1 MKTKIVEWVKKET
14 VLVVAWVLALLSMF
28 FVPPDGGYVGYVDTR
43 TLLLLFSLMG
53 VTAGCRALGL
63 FHRLGEKLLC
73 RAKSTRQLEF
83 LLVMLCF
90 FSSMLITNDVALI
103 TFVPFAV
110 SVLRLAG
117 QSKRILFVVTMQ
129 TVAANLGS
137 MLLPVGNPQNIYLY
151 TQSGA
156 SVVEFVLLML
166 PYTVASFLLLCG
178 SLLLRKNRALVAFV
192 QREDQQ
198 PLARGKLA
206 VYGVLFV
213 LCLLAVLRVLPAWV
227 AFAAVLVVLLAMDAP
242 VLRQVDYALLA
253 TFVGFFV
260 FVGNMGRIPLLRQ
273 GIETMLLGHE
283 ALVSAALSQVISNVP
298 AVLLLSGFT
307 DAWQLLL
314 VGVNIGGLGTLI
326 ASMASLI
333 SYKCIAREY
342 PEQKGRYLALFTGVN
357 VVFLVILLLLCLV
370 LTGGL

>member
-1 MKTKIVEWVKKET
+1 MKTKIVEWMKKET
-14 VLVVAWVLALLSMF
+14 VLVVAWVLALLSMLA
-28 FVPPDGGYVGYVDTR
+28 VPPDGGYADYVDVR

-53 VTAGCRALGL
+53 VTAGCHALGL
-63 FHRLGEKLLC
+63 FRRLGEKLLC

-117 QSKRILFVVTMQ
+117 QKKRVLFVVTMQ

-151 TQSGA
+151 TQSGCSPA
-156 SVVEFVLLML
+156 EFILLML
-166 PYTVASFLLLCG
+166 PYTLASFVLLCIA
-178 SLLLRKNRALVAFV
+178 LLLRRNHTLTPFA
-192 QREDQQ
+192 QREQE
-198 PLARGKLA
+198 PMARGKLA
-206 VYGVLFV
+206 VYGVLFI
-213 LCLLAVLRVLPAWV
+213 LCLLAVLRVLPAWT
-227 AFAAVLVVLLAMDAP
+227 AFAAVLVVLLVMDAP
-242 VLRQVDYALLA
+242 VLRRVDYALLA

-273 GIETMLLGHE
+273 GIEALLLGHE

-298 AVLLLSGFT
+298 AALLLSGFT
-307 DAWQLLL
+307 QKWQLLL
-314 VGVNIGGLGTLI
+314 IGVNIGGLGTLI

-333 SYKCIAREY
+333 SYKCIAREF

-357 VVFLVILLLLCLV
+357 VAFLVILLALCVV
-370 LTGGL
+370 LTGAL

>member
-1 MKTKIVEWVKKET
+1 MGAGSAFDV
-14 VLVVAWVLALLSMF
+14 

-178 SLLLRKNRALVAFV
+178 SLLLRKTVR
-192 QREDQQ
+192 
-198 PLARGKLA
+198 
-206 VYGVLFV
+206 
-213 LCLLAVLRVLPAWV
+213 W
-227 AFAAVLVVLLAMDAP
+227 
-242 VLRQVDYALLA
+242 
-253 TFVGFFV
+253 
-260 FVGNMGRIPLLRQ
+260 
-273 GIETMLLGHE
+273 
-283 ALVSAALSQVISNVP
+283 S
-298 AVLLLSGFT
+298 
-307 DAWQLLL
+307 
-314 VGVNIGGLGTLI
+314 
-326 ASMASLI
+326 
-333 SYKCIAREY
+333 
-342 PEQKGRYLALFTGVN
+342 
-357 VVFLVILLLLCLV
+357 LLCSAKTNSRLPV
-370 LTGGL
+370 GSSRFTVCCLCCACLPFCGCCRRG